1 MEKHL
6 MKKFKKILEN
16 EKDIKNVKMY
26 VNLEMSWVVS
36 YEYNGEIYVL
46 NTDIIERGENENE

>member
-1 MEKHL
+1 